1 MKHVTLTE
9 SEIQRL
15 SNTGRITCL
24 RGLGRLKDVFWEGQF
39 LPQNLPIQELVS
51 TGKVQC
57 GHWAV
62 SREYLE
68 MCSQWGEVGELCF
81 VQEPFCIK
89 PAGTVRKAPLQ
100 EIFPEAWHLIY
111 KGEDEKLLV
120 THPWLMADVHKL
132 YRRFSSNQLDLSAVK
147 VSSIHMPRWASR
159 FTVRLVKAELLAVS
173 DLTRKHA
180 RLYGFEDSLAD
191 PANPDS
197 VTRTAFGHMCNHI
210 NEYYEASAQCVWGL
224 QFELVQRGI
233 KAVLTKFEPKEFD
246 HD

>member
-81 VQEPFCIK
+81 VQEPFCVK
-89 PAGTVRKAPLQ
+89 PAGRVHKGPLH
-100 EIFPEAWHLIY
+100 EIFPKAWSLTY
-111 KGEDEKLLV
+111 AEGKETLLV
-120 THPWLMADVHKL
+120 THPWLKPSVHDA
-132 YRRFSSNQLDLSAVK
+132 YHRFRKDESDRSAVK

-159 FTVRLVKAELLAVS
+159 FTVRLVKAELLAVA

-197 VTRTAFGHMCNHI
+197 VTRTAFGHMRNHI
-210 NEYYEASAQCVWGL
+210 NEYYGASAQYVWGL

-233 KAVLTKFEPKEFD
+233 KAVLTKFESE
-246 HD
+246 